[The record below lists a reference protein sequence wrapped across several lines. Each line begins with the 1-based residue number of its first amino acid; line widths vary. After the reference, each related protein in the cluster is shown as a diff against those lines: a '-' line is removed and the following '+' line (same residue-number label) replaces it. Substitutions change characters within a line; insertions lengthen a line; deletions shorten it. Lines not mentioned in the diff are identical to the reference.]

1 MPFTQYACLGAL
13 ALELRPD
20 AHAAHAALDPVQAA
34 ELAEGIARDLAVLVP
49 EAAALDLVALGAH
62 YDPVELLRP
71 GWPLHAALDALA
83 LRAPQTSLPL
93 PQAGGDASHPRTAS
107 GSPCDNERP
116 AGPDSRGEGRA
127 DGRILAFGTRD
138 AALPEA
144 VPAPDAEFA
153 QGAMRLVP
161 YLLRGDAASQA
172 RVEQVG
178 HALEDILIDRGMA
191 GAATALFAQQA
202 FSAPIEH
209 ARYVTIHDLAALMA
223 MQYEHAGLAPL
234 WPLIETALLLP
245 QTEAW
250 LDQPPE
256 PLARYSDGGVRIALL
271 DSEAWRLGGFAPASI
286 GEDADKLE
294 RAFEHFE
301 ARQRQFAAVLGAHA
315 IPVTFDHC
323 PAGKDPHAVLKI

>member
-1 MPFTQYACLGAL
+1 MPNPQPANLGAL

-20 AHAAHAALDPVQAA
+20 THAAHATLEPVAAA
-34 ELAEGIARDLAVLVP
+34 ELAEGIARDLAILVP
-49 EAAALDLVALGAH
+49 EAATLDLVALAAH

-83 LRAPQTSLPL
+83 LRAPLNT
-93 PQAGGDASHPRTAS
+93 
-107 GSPCDNERP
+107 ER
-116 AGPDSRGEGRA
+116 AAD

-138 AALPEA
+138 GVLPEA
-144 VPAPDAEFA
+144 VPAPDADFE
-153 QGAMRLVP
+153 QGTMRLVP
-161 YLLRGDAASQA
+161 FLLRGDVNSQA

-178 HALEDILIDRGMA
+178 HALEEVLIDRGMA

-202 FSAPIEH
+202 FGAPIEH
-209 ARYVTIHDLAALMA
+209 ARYLTIHDLTALMA

-234 WPLIETALLLP
+234 WPLIEAALLSP
-245 QTEAW
+245 QKEVW
-250 LDQPPE
+250 LDTPPE
-256 PLARYSDGGVRIALL
+256 PLARYSDGAVRIALL
-271 DSEAWRLGGFAPASI
+271 DSETWRNGGFAPRSA

-301 ARQRQFAAVLGAHA
+301 ARQRQIAAILEAHG

-323 PAGKDPHAVLKI
+323 PAGKDPHATLSG